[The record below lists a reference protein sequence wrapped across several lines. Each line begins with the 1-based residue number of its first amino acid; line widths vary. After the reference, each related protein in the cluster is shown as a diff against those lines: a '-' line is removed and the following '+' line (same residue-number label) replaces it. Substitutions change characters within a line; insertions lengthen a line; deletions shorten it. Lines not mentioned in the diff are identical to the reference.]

1 MFRVKETIQSLTKLK
16 PLSPEKQEYQNLVYR
31 TIRKLLIDLHQGGFC
46 LEPSENRR
54 YYWVALKGKSQK
66 QYGIIADVI
75 FEKGL
80 SKDVDLGAG
89 DLNVPVDGKRSF
101 HFGVHYWD
109 STVSLSDPSWEGA
122 IGFLTER
129 IRERA
134 KNERLSQKERV
145 AFLNELLSAQIG
157 EEETRREYEKSK
169 IESPNWRRYWAKD
182 GPPLALP
189 TQS

>member
-1 MFRVKETIQSLTKLK
+1 MSSGSGVATTGAPPATDQPSVHILIRRVR
-16 PLSPEKQEYQNLVYR
+16 VF
-31 TIRKLLIDLHQGGFC
+31 IDLNQGGFC
-46 LEPSENRR
+46 LEPSERRR
-54 YYWVALKGKSQK
+54 YYWVALRGESQK

-80 SKDVDLGAG
+80 PRDIDLGAG
-89 DLNVPVDGKRSF
+89 DLNVPVDGKRSL

-109 STVSLSDPSWEGA
+109 PTISLSDPSWEGA
-122 IGFLTER
+122 IGFLVER

-145 AFLNELLSAQIG
+145 AFLNELLSAQID
-157 EEETRREYEKSK
+157 EEETRKEFEKSK

-189 TQS
+189 IAP